1 MGLLNHTLCAH
12 HVQNEDRFPEQLPRL
27 AAPTSNLQTT
37 QSHEGFR
44 PMKHPKGTPC
54 SQHSDTT
61 NGCFN
66 LCCMS
71 GPQPSDWAP
80 LHAKPSGRIT
90 QCRLQPTCRPHST
103 RQHTMP
109 QKTPTCSQC
118 RSDHPPTRNPPGHKC
133 VCMQVHPISQTLN
146 KHPGKPLTNHGCHHA
161 VHNAHGLICS
171 LHQPSNVTW
180 KSNCNSNS
188 KPGTC
193 STQCLQT
200 WRLEVTITTH
210 QVSNKTTCMERQLSS
225 TTTCTVYTSSG
236 TPVEATGH
244 SIFPNRTHYQPD

>member
-1 MGLLNHTLCAH
+1 
-12 HVQNEDRFPEQLPRL
+12 
-27 AAPTSNLQTT
+27 
-37 QSHEGFR
+37 
-44 PMKHPKGTPC
+44 MKHPKGTPC

-90 QCRLQPTCRPHST
+90 QCRVQPTCRPHST
-103 RQHTMP
+103 RQHHASEDTNMQP
-109 QKTPTCSQC
+109 VPV
-118 RSDHPPTRNPPGHKC
+118 RPPTHSQPAWSQM
-133 VCMQVHPISQTLN
+133 CMHAGPPISQTLN

-161 VHNAHGLICS
+161 EHNAHGLICS

-180 KSNCNSNS
+180 KSNSNS

-200 WRLEVTITTH
+200 WRLQVTIATH
-210 QVSNKTTCMERQLSS
+210 QVSNKTTCMERQLNS
-225 TTTCTVYTSSG
+225 TTTCTMYTSNG

-244 SIFPNRTHYQPD
+244 SIFPNRTHYQPG